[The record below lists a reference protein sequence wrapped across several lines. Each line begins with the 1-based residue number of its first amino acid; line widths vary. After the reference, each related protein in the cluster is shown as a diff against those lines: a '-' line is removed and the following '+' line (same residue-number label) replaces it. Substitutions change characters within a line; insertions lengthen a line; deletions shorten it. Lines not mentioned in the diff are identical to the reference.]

1 MVLSLLSLV
10 YLQGM
15 VSTSGLSSCVC
26 VGGCGEVIMVEGE
39 GKDPDR
45 MGLSVSGSQKG
56 KSQRDG
62 IRQSL

>member
-1 MVLSLLSLV
+1 MVQSLLSLI

-15 VSTSGLSSCVC
+15 VSIWGLSSCVC

-45 MGLSVSGSQKG
+45 MGLSFAESQKG
-56 KSQRDG
+56 KSQRDS
-62 IRQSL
+62 IR